1 MMRAIVSVCV
11 LGAVIVGG
19 CDGGE
24 AGKAAEEA
32 RKAAETKLAASV
44 KRVGELEAQLAASAK
59 KAPGEPAEAPVTA
72 PAGPRLDAEIVAA
85 AATAKGVIKLKIE
98 AEADGSVRELSL
110 YHGDES
116 ALPAAVTGLREA
128 QYPGSKVRAYE
139 TEYDRDHGRVFEI
152 EVTTRDKQECEL
164 SAKPDG
170 TLIYNEC
177 HVAAKT
183 LGAGVLAAIEKTVP
197 GAKIGEAEK
206 KTHAD
211 GKVIVSVEVT
221 AGGKKHE
228 LYFDGDALVRH
239 ELVLP
244 AEVEVPVK

>member
-1 MMRAIVSVCV
+1 MMRATSSVCV

-19 CDGGE
+19 CDGG
-24 AGKAAEEA
+24 AASNAAEEA
-32 RKAAETKLAASV
+32 RKAAETRLAVSV
-44 KRVGELEAQLAASAK
+44 RRVAELEAQLAAK
-59 KAPGEPAEAPVTA
+59 PDRPAEVPAVA

-85 AATAKGVIKLKIE
+85 AATAKGVIKVKIE

-110 YHGDES
+110 YHADES
-116 ALPAAVTGLREA
+116 ALPAAVTALREA

-152 EVTTRDKQECEL
+152 EVTTKDKQECEL

-170 TLIYNEC
+170 TLVYNEC
-177 HVAAKT
+177 HVPVKT
-183 LGAGVLAAIEKTVP
+183 LGAAVLAAVEKTVP

-206 KTHAD
+206 KTYPD
-211 GKVIVSVEVT
+211 GKVIVSVELT
-221 AGGKKHE
+221 AGGKQHE
-228 LYFDGDALVRH
+228 LYFEGDALVRH

-244 AEVEVPVK
+244 AEIEVPVK